1 MKKIFAALVGLL
13 LATGVS
19 FANDS
24 AKDGSHFGFG
34 AKVAFNY
41 GMMYGME
48 EDGEVESSPSG
59 IGFEAGLM
67 LRIKMI
73 PNLYFAPEF
82 NYNLINTSH
91 KVYKKER
98 SYTASDLEI
107 PLLFRGVVADKF
119 YFTAGPQI
127 VLTLNSSADIPA
139 ATDNSGLNIDLSKHT
154 ESTEQNFFTFGIA
167 AGAGYNIIG
176 GLNVDLRVYMGLMD
190 VFAEPDE
197 DDASA
202 WNMIDMAGT
211 KMMKFKV
218 GVSYWFM

>member
-1 MKKIFAALVGLL
+1 MKKIFAALVGLV
-13 LATGVS
+13 LATGIS
-19 FANDS
+19 FAKEES
-24 AKDGSHFGFG
+24 KFG
-34 AKVAFNY
+34 AGVKAAFNY

-48 EDGEVESSPSG
+48 EDGEVENSPSG
-59 IGFEAGLM
+59 VGFEAGLM

-82 NYNLINTSH
+82 NYNYISTSH
-91 KVYKKER
+91 TVYKKER
-98 SYTASDLEI
+98 TYTASDLEI

-127 VLTLNSSADIPA
+127 VLTLSSDVKIPVA
-139 ATDNSGLNIDLSKHT
+139 EDHTGLGIDLSKHP
-154 ESTEQNFFTFGIA
+154 ESANQNFFTFGIA

-190 VFAEPDE
+190 VFAELDE
-197 DDASA
+197 EKEWSMVDLSGA
-202 WNMIDMAGT
+202 

-218 GVSYWFM
+218 GISYWFM